1 MQDEAPTVFLD
12 DAHVEPTL
20 AMDELGATDVV
31 HVLAA
36 ILAVV
41 GALIVEPDLRL
52 VVAHVDKRLAVAVAD
67 PDLRSRSGQAIIN
80 E

>member
-20 AMDELGATDVV
+20 AVDELSSTDVV

-36 ILAVV
+36 VLAVV
-41 GALIVEPDLRL
+41 GAFVSSPTFG
-52 VVAHVDKRLAVAVAD
+52 
-67 PDLRSRSGQAIIN
+67 SS
-80 E
+80 